1 MGVAGLS
8 LRPLA
13 KMDRVAARKDE
24 VLSKLVIAAIS
35 SLGTALLL
43 GLAGLALATG
53 ASAVRR
59 CAGLLLIAGALGW
72 LSIWSMPVAS
82 DGLRGWLEDAAG
94 PRAVEALAPAQ
105 AIVVLGG
112 SIRGPRPPQ
121 RPYPDLGASA
131 DRLWHAARLHRA
143 AKAPLLVLSGG
154 TVHEGEAPEAE
165 AMRQFLLELGVA
177 AGAMV
182 LEPASVTTAE
192 NAAFSARLLRQR
204 DIQQVLLVTSA
215 LHMRRARA
223 LFEREGIR
231 VIPAP
236 TDHEIVDRPF
246 RLLDVVPDGEALEG
260 SGRAIKEIVGAWSGR

>member
-1 MGVAGLS
+1 M
-8 LRPLA
+8 
-13 KMDRVAARKDE
+13 
-24 VLSKLVIAAIS
+24 LSKLVIAAIS
-35 SLGTALLL
+35 PLGTALLL

-59 CAGLLLIAGALGW
+59 RAGLLLIAGALGW
-72 LSIWSMPVAS
+72 LAIWSLPVAS
-82 DGLRGWLEDAAG
+82 DGLRGWLEEAAG
-94 PRAVEALAPAQ
+94 SRAVEALPPAQ
-105 AIVVLGG
+105 ALVVLGG
-112 SIRGPRPPQ
+112 SIRGARLPR

-154 TVHEGEAPEAE
+154 TVHEGEAPEAQV
-165 AMRQFLLELGVA
+165 MRLFLVELGVPPA
-177 AGAMV
+177 AMV

-204 DIQQVLLVTSA
+204 GIRQVLLVTSA

-223 LFEREGIR
+223 LFEREGIG

-246 RLLDVVPDGEALEG
+246 RLLDMVPDAEALEG
-260 SGRAIKEIVGAWSGR
+260 SGRAIKEIVGAWAGR

>member
-1 MGVAGLS
+1 MA
-8 LRPLA
+8 PLF
-13 KMDRVAARKDE
+13 RRKDE

-35 SLGTALLL
+35 PLGTALLL
-43 GLAGLALATG
+43 GLAGLALAAG

-59 CAGLLLIAGALGW
+59 RTGLLLIAGALGW
-72 LSIWSMPVAS
+72 LSIWSMPIAS
-82 DGLRGWLEDAAG
+82 NGLRGWLEDAAG
-94 PRAVEALAPAQ
+94 PRAVDALPPAQ

-112 SIRGPRPPQ
+112 SVRGPRLPQ

-143 AKAPLLVLSGG
+143 GKAPLLVLSGG
-154 TVHEGEAPEAE
+154 TVHEGEPPEAG

-192 NAAFSARLLRQR
+192 NAAFSAQLLRQR

-231 VIPAP
+231 VIAAPA
-236 TDHEIVDRPF
+236 DHEVVDRPF
-246 RLLDVVPDGEALEG
+246 RLRDVVPDAEALEG
-260 SGRAIKEIVGAWSGR
+260 SGRAIKEIVGTWAGR